1 MILLLDIGN
10 TNTHVGLAKAESAA
24 ANLQPEGRH
33 SCRPGS
39 RRGDRNVAFPIAER
53 ATTRLIVRNVDIPT
67 ADWRN
72 GTAAEQLRQFIGSAR
87 IEGAA
92 LCSVVPRATP
102 KVNRAVS
109 LLTGHQPLELTAA
122 TIVGVG
128 VDYPDPASIGADRLA
143 NALAVRHHFGCPSVV
158 VGFGTAVAFDVVSRE
173 GNYIGGII
181 APGLSAMTD
190 YLHEKTALLP
200 RIKLRDI
207 RSVVGRSTEEAMLIG
222 AVHGYRGLIRELIK
236 ELRVELKCRR
246 LPVIAT
252 GGYAK
257 LISRSLPEITKV
269 EPLLTLEGLRLF
281 YEESKT
287 SNAQL

>member
-1 MILLLDIGN
+1 
-10 TNTHVGLAKAESAA
+10 V
-24 ANLQPEGRH
+24 EGRH
-33 SCRPGS
+33 SCRPDR
-39 RRGDRNVAFPIAER
+39 RRGERNVAFPIPGL
-53 ATTRLIVRNVDIPT
+53 ATARLIVRNVDLPT
-67 ADWRN
+67 AGWRN
-72 GTAAEQLRQFIGSAR
+72 GTAVAKLRQFTGSTP

-92 LCSVVPRATP
+92 LCSVVPKATP
-102 KVNRAVS
+102 LVRRAAKA
-109 LLTGHQPLELTAA
+109 LAGHLPLELTAA

-158 VGFGTAVAFDVVSRE
+158 VGFGTAVAFDVVSRA

-200 RIKLRDI
+200 RIKLRDT
-207 RSVVGRSTEEAMLIG
+207 RSIVGRSTEEAMLIG

-281 YEESKT
+281 WQGCKT
-287 SNAQL
+287 SNAQR

>member
-10 TNTHVGLAKAESAA
+10 TNTHVGLA
-24 ANLQPEGRH
+24 GRK
-33 SCRPGS
+33 
-39 RRGDRNVAFPIAER
+39 V
-53 ATTRLIVRNVDIPT
+53 VRNVDIPT
-67 ADWRN
+67 AGWRN
-72 GTAAEQLRQFIGSAR
+72 GTAAEKLRQFIGSTQ

-92 LCSVVPRATP
+92 LCSVVPKATP
-102 KVNRAVS
+102 IVRKAVKS
-109 LLTGHQPLELTAA
+109 LTGRLPLELNAA
-122 TIVGVG
+122 TLVGVG

-143 NALAVRHHFGCPSVV
+143 NALAVRHHYGCPAVV
-158 VGFGTAVAFDVVSRE
+158 VSFGTAVAFDVVNNA

-200 RIKLRDI
+200 RIKLRDTK
-207 RSVVGRSTEEAMLIG
+207 SVVGRSTEEAMLIG

-281 YEESKT
+281 HGECKT
-287 SNAQL
+287 FNAQL

>member
-1 MILLLDIGN
+1 MILLIDIGN
-10 TNTHVGLAKAESAA
+10 TNTHVGLA
-24 ANLQPEGRH
+24 GRK
-33 SCRPGS
+33 
-39 RRGDRNVAFPIAER
+39 V
-53 ATTRLIVRNVDIPT
+53 VRNVDLPT
-67 ADWRN
+67 TGWRD
-72 GTAAEQLRQFIGSAR
+72 GTAAEKLRQFIGSSR
-87 IEGAA
+87 IKGAA
-92 LCSVVPRATP
+92 LCSVVPKATP
-102 KVNRAVS
+102 LVRRAVKV
-109 LLTGHQPLELTAA
+109 LAGHLPLELTAA

-128 VDYPDPASIGADRLA
+128 VDYPDPTSIGADRLA
-143 NALAVRHHFGCPSVV
+143 NALAVRHYFGCPSVV

-200 RIKLRDI
+200 RIKLRDT

-252 GGYAK
+252 GGYAQ

-281 YEESKT
+281 FELKTT
-287 SNAQL
+287 SNPER

>member
-10 TNTHVGLAKAESAA
+10 TNTHVGLA
-24 ANLQPEGRH
+24 GRK
-33 SCRPGS
+33 
-39 RRGDRNVAFPIAER
+39 VAR
-53 ATTRLIVRNVDIPT
+53 HVDIPT
-67 ADWRN
+67 ADWRK
-72 GTAAEQLRQFIGSAR
+72 GTTAGKLREFIGSTR

-92 LCSVVPRATP
+92 LCSVVPKATP

-109 LLTGHQPLELTAA
+109 LLTGHRPLELTAA

-236 ELRVELKCRR
+236 ELRVELKCHR
-246 LPVIAT
+246 LPRDRHGWLRKANQPLAAGDNEGRTAADARRAAVVL
-252 GGYAK
+252 GGK
-257 LISRSLPEITKV
+257 QNVQRSTMNFQLPRT
-269 EPLLTLEGLRLF
+269 PMCLR
-281 YEESKT
+281 S
-287 SNAQL
+287 

>member
-1 MILLLDIGN
+1 MILLIDIGN
-10 TNTHVGLAKAESAA
+10 TNTHIGLA
-24 ANLQPEGRH
+24 GRK
-33 SCRPGS
+33 
-39 RRGDRNVAFPIAER
+39 V
-53 ATTRLIVRNVDIPT
+53 VRNVDLPT
-67 ADWRN
+67 AGWRE
-72 GTAAEQLRQFIGSAR
+72 GTAVEKLRHFVRSTR

-92 LCSVVPRATP
+92 LCSVVPNATP
-102 KVNRAVS
+102 MVCKAVES
-109 LLTGHQPLELTAA
+109 LCGHVPRELNAA

-143 NALAVRHHFGCPSVV
+143 NALAVRHHYGCPSVV
-158 VGFGTAVAFDVVSRE
+158 VGFGTAVAFDVVSRD

-200 RIKLRDI
+200 RIKLRDTK
-207 RSVVGRSTEEAMLIG
+207 SVVGRSTEEAMLIG

-236 ELRVELKCRR
+236 ELRVALKCRR

-269 EPLLTLEGLRLF
+269 EPLLTLEGLRLYF
-281 YEESKT
+281 Q
-287 SNAQL
+287 AR